1 MTPPVPVEP
10 LPLRPTRDAFLRI
23 TDEQPA
29 HNLFPVAVELLADCE
44 TPVAAFQKL
53 LRAVTDDRDRDADA
67 GPFAFL
73 LESAERSDQIGRFSL
88 LGARPAAVFTARGR
102 EITVAEA
109 GRPPRTWETDA
120 DPLVELQRL
129 LARYRPAPPTAGDET
144 PFHGGAVGY
153 LGYDA
158 VRFFE
163 PTVPAADHDPLGVP
177 DAVFLV
183 TDTFLV
189 FDHRHRRVRLVA
201 NVFLEE
207 GNAADRGALY
217 DAAAAKLAALAA
229 RLAAPGNLRPIQPLP
244 ELPATPP
251 AATSNFSRETYEALV
266 ARAQEYVRAG
276 DTFQVQVSQRFEAP
290 FPADPLDLYR
300 ALRYVNPSPYMFILR
315 LGEGF
320 SVVGSSPEVHVRAR
334 DGRVEIRPIAGTR
347 RRGKDPAED
356 AALAAELQA
365 DAKERAEHL
374 MLVDLAR
381 NDVGRLAD
389 YHSVRVSDFMTIER
403 YSHVMHLVSHVEG
416 LLRAGT
422 DAFAVLRETFP
433 AGTVSGSPK
442 VRSMQIITELEGNRR
457 GVYAGAVG
465 YVDFDGR
472 NLDTCIALRTV
483 VLKDGNAYVQA
494 AGGVV
499 ADSTPAG
506 EWEETVNKARGVLRA
521 VELAR
526 RFAG

>member
-1 MTPPVPVEP
+1 MTAPLP

-23 TDEQPA
+23 TGEQPA
-29 HNLFPVAVELLADCE
+29 HNLFPVSVELLADCE

-53 LRAVTDDRDRDADA
+53 LAADPDPA
-67 GPFAFL
+67 PHAFL

-88 LGARPAAVFTARGR
+88 LGTRPAAVFTARGR
-102 EITVAEA
+102 KITVAEA
-109 GRPPRTWETDA
+109 GRPPRVFTTDT
-120 DPLVELQRL
+120 DPLTELQRL
-129 LARYRPAPPTAGDET
+129 LARYRPAPPAPGDES

-163 PTVPAADHDPLGVP
+163 PTVPTPDADPLGVP

-183 TDTFLV
+183 TDTHAV
-189 FDHRHRRVRLVA
+189 FDHRHRRLRLVA
-201 NVFLEE
+201 NVLLEP
-207 GNAADRGALY
+207 GDDPGACYDLAAG
-217 DAAAAKLAALAA
+217 KLAALAA
-229 RLAAPGNLRPIQPLP
+229 RLMAPGDLRPVQILP
-244 ELPATPP
+244 DAPAPAPP
-251 AATSNFSRETYEALV
+251 AVSNFPRDHYESLV
-266 ARAQEYVRAG
+266 VRAQEHIRAG
-276 DTFQVQVSQRFEAP
+276 DTFQVQVSQRFQTP
-290 FPADPLDLYR
+290 FTADPLDLYR

-315 LGEGF
+315 LGNGF
-320 SVVGSSPEVHVRAR
+320 SVVGSSPEVHVRAKA
-334 DGRVEIRPIAGTR
+334 GLVEIRPIAGTR

-381 NDVGRLAD
+381 NDVGRLVE
-389 YHSVRVSDFMTIER
+389 YNTIEVSDFMTIER
-403 YSHVMHLVSHVEG
+403 YSHVMHLVTHVAG
-416 LLRAGT
+416 RLRPGT

-442 VRSMQIITELEGNRR
+442 VRSMQIIADLEGNRR

-465 YVDFDGR
+465 YVDFNGR
-472 NLDTCIALRTV
+472 DLDTCIALRTV

-526 RFAG
+526 HFGELKPGG